1 MTILTIILAIIPGIL
16 FSFFI
21 IRQDKY
27 EQEPKVTL
35 AISFALGML
44 VTGIAY
50 GIEKW
55 ADDKMQLYTAAQNID
70 TYEHFGILMLSA
82 FIITALTEELLKFL
96 ALIVFA
102 YQRDDFNEPMD
113 GIVYSVMI
121 AMGFA
126 TVENIL
132 YTQYGWRTTLVRAF
146 TAVPAHVVFG
156 IIIGYYAGLAKFS
169 KDQQI
174 KYLLMGLFIAVFV
187 HGLYDFFIIQEYEEW
202 LMIMATAIL
211 VVGLLI
217 ARKFILSHQ
226 KNSPFKTP
234 EPSVEMV
241 TAISPPETPSIQEE
255 TPVFQ
260 EEDNEIMSAVLDEM
274 QEEKEED
281 KKKEEE

>member
-1 MTILTIILAIIPGIL
+1 MTILTIILAIIPGLL

-21 IRQDKY
+21 FRQDKY
-27 EQEPKVTL
+27 EKEPKLYL
-35 AISFALGML
+35 AISFVLGML

-82 FIITALTEELLKFL
+82 FVITAFTEELLKFL

-102 YQRDDFNEPMD
+102 YQKDDFNEPMD

-169 KDQQI
+169 KGQQI
-174 KYLLMGLFIAVFV
+174 KYLLTGLLVAVFV

-226 KNSPFKTP
+226 KNSPFKKPKFRQEITP
-234 EPSVEMV
+234 VISQSN
-241 TAISPPETPSIQEE
+241 ISPLP
-255 TPVFQ
+255 Q
-260 EEDNEIMSAVLDEM
+260 EEDNEILSAVLNEM
-274 QEEKEED
+274 KEGDEED
-281 KKKEEE
+281 EDDEKKEEE

>member
-1 MTILTIILAIIPGIL
+1 MITTILTIILAIIPGIL
-16 FSFFI
+16 FCFFI

-27 EQEPKVTL
+27 EKEPKLYL

-44 VTGIAY
+44 VTGVAY

-55 ADDKMQLYTAAQNID
+55 ADDRMQLYTAAQNID

-82 FIITALTEELLKFL
+82 FVITALTEELLKFL

-132 YTQYGWRTTLVRAF
+132 YTQYGWRTTLIRAF

-169 KDQQI
+169 KDKQLR
-174 KYLLMGLFIAVFV
+174 YLLTGLFVAIFI

-211 VVGLLI
+211 VGGLLI

-226 KNSPFKTP
+226 ENSPFKQQP
-234 EPSVEMV
+234 IVETEALAAV
-241 TAISPPETPSIQEE
+241 PLPETPAVEQEK
-255 TPVFQ
+255 
-260 EEDNEIMSAVLDEM
+260 DNEILDAVLDEM
-274 QEEKEED
+274 KN
-281 KKKEEE
+281 EEEE

>member
-1 MTILTIILAIIPGIL
+1 MTVLTIILAIIPGIL

-27 EQEPKVTL
+27 EKEPKATL

-50 GIEKW
+50 WIEKW

-82 FIITALTEELLKFL
+82 FVITALTEEVLKFL

-102 YQRDDFNEPMD
+102 YQKDEFNEPMD

-156 IIIGYYAGLAKFS
+156 IIIGYYAGIAKFS
-169 KDQQI
+169 KGQQI

-187 HGLYDFFIIQEYEEW
+187 HGLYDFFIIQEYKEW
-202 LMIMATAIL
+202 LMVVATVVL
-211 VVGLLI
+211 VGGLLI
-217 ARKFILSHQ
+217 ARKFILNHQ
-226 KNSPFKTP
+226 KNSPFKKS
-234 EPSVEMV
+234 EPIVEIV
-241 TAISPPETPSIQEE
+241 AAVSPPESPPPVPVQEE
-255 TPVFQ
+255 K
-260 EEDNEIMSAVLDEM
+260 NEILSAVLDEM
-274 QEEKEED
+274 QEGD
-281 KKKEEE
+281 KKNEEE

>member
-1 MTILTIILAIIPGIL
+1 MTIFTIILAIIPGIL

-27 EQEPKVTL
+27 EKEPKLYL

-50 GIEKW
+50 CIEKW
-55 ADDKMQLYTAAQNID
+55 ADDKMQLYTAEQNID

-82 FIITALTEELLKFL
+82 FIITALTEEVLKFL
-96 ALIVFA
+96 PLLLFA

-132 YTQYGWRTTLVRAF
+132 YTQYGWRTTLIRAF

-156 IIIGYYAGLAKFS
+156 IILGYYAGLAKFN
-169 KDQQI
+169 KEKQL
-174 KYLLMGLFIAVFV
+174 KYLLTGLFIAVLI
-187 HGLYDFFIIQEYEEW
+187 HGLYDFFIIQEYKEW

-211 VVGLLI
+211 VGGLLV
-217 ARKFILSHQ
+217 ARKFILTHQ
-226 KNSPFKTP
+226 ENSPFKNP
-234 EPSVEMV
+234 ELKIETAPIVSSQESPSLV
-241 TAISPPETPSIQEE
+241 
-255 TPVFQ
+255 Q
-260 EEDNEIMSAVLDEM
+260 EEDNEILSAVINEM
-274 QEEKEED
+274 NEEEEEK
-281 KKKEEE
+281 KNEEE

>member
-1 MTILTIILAIIPGIL
+1 MTIFTIILAIIPGIL
-16 FSFFI
+16 FCLFI

-27 EQEPKVTL
+27 EDEPKLYL
-35 AISFALGML
+35 AISFALGMF
-44 VTGIAY
+44 VTGVAY

-55 ADDKMQLYTAAQNID
+55 ADDKMQLYTAANNIE

-82 FIITALTEELLKFL
+82 FVITALTEELLKFL
-96 ALIVFA
+96 ALVVFA

-132 YTQYGWRTTLVRAF
+132 YTQYGWRTTLIRAF

-156 IIIGYYAGLAKFS
+156 IIIGYYAGLAKFD
-169 KDQQI
+169 KEKQFR
-174 KYLLMGLFIAVFV
+174 YLFSGLFVAVFV

-211 VVGLLI
+211 VGGLLI

-226 KNSPFKTP
+226 NNSPFRQIKKDIEIAPVISSTITP
-234 EPSVEMV
+234 
-241 TAISPPETPSIQEE
+241 PP
-255 TPVFQ
+255 VVL
-260 EEDNEIMSAVLDEM
+260 EEDNDILSAVIDEM
-274 QEEKEED
+274 KEEEDEEK
-281 KKKEEE
+281 KKKED

>member
-1 MTILTIILAIIPGIL
+1 MTIFTIILAIIPGIL

-27 EQEPKVTL
+27 EKEPKLYL

-50 GIEKW
+50 CIEKW

-82 FIITALTEELLKFL
+82 FVITALTEEVLKFL
-96 ALIVFA
+96 PLLLFA

-132 YTQYGWRTTLVRAF
+132 YTQYGWRTTLIRAF

-156 IIIGYYAGLAKFS
+156 IILGYYAGLAKFN
-169 KDQQI
+169 KEKQL
-174 KYLLMGLFIAVFV
+174 KYLFTGLFIAVFV
-187 HGLYDFFIIQEYEEW
+187 HGLYDFFIIQEYKEW

-211 VVGLLI
+211 VGGLLL
-217 ARKFILSHQ
+217 ARKFILNHQ
-226 KNSPFKTP
+226 KNSPFRPQEAK
-234 EPSVEMV
+234 VEMV
-241 TAISPPETPSIQEE
+241 SVASSPESPSLI
-255 TPVFQ
+255 Q
-260 EEDNEIMSAVLDEM
+260 EEDNEILSAVINEM
-274 QEEKEED
+274 NEEAE
-281 KKKEEE
+281 KKDEEE